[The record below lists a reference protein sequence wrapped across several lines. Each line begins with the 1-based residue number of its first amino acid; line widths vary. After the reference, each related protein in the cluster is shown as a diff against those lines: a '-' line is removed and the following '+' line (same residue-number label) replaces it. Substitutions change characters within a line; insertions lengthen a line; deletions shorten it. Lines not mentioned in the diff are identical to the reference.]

1 MARTRNPSACT
12 VVVLAA
18 GQGKRMNSLLP
29 KVLQPLAG
37 RPLLGHVL
45 SAARALAPSVHVVYG
60 HGGELVRRA
69 FADQAVQWVE
79 QTPQLGTGHAV
90 QQAMPAIAD
99 DAQVLV
105 LYGDVPLVRVD
116 TLRALLAQ
124 AGPKAVALLTVTLAD
139 PMGYGRVLRDR
150 RGRVR
155 RIVEQKDA
163 KRPEL
168 AVREVNTGILAAPA
182 RALRGWL
189 KKLKADNAQGEY
201 YLTDVIALAVKDGF
215 AVNAVN
221 APTEIEVLGVNDR
234 AQLAAV
240 EGEYRRQRVREL
252 LQAGAGLIDPARV
265 DVRGAVSVGR
275 DVLIDVNVVFEG
287 TVQLADGVRIGPNCV
302 LRDVSIGAGTEI
314 FANCVL
320 EGGEIGARCLIG
332 PFARIR
338 PQTRLADGVHIG
350 NFVEVKNSQLGAH
363 SKANHL
369 TYVGDATVG
378 ERVNFGAGTIVAN
391 YDGAHKHRTA
401 IGDDVHTGSNSVLV
415 APVTLGAG
423 ATIGAGSTVTADA
436 PADKLTLARAR
447 QVTIDNWQRPKKS

>member
-1 MARTRNPSACT
+1 MARVRNPSGCT

-18 GQGKRMNSLLP
+18 GQGKRMHSQLP

-45 SAARALAPSVHVVYG
+45 SAAQALSPSVHVVYG
-60 HGGELVRRA
+60 HGGEQVRRA
-69 FADQAVQWVE
+69 FANATVQWAE
-79 QTPQLGTGHAV
+79 QASQLGTGHAV
-90 QQAMPAIAD
+90 QQAMPGIAD
-99 DAQVLV
+99 DAHVLV

-124 AGPKAVALLTVTLAD
+124 VGPKAIALLTVTLAD
-139 PMGYGRVLRDR
+139 PTGYGRVLRDR

-163 KRPEL
+163 RRSEL
-168 AVREVNTGILAAPA
+168 AVREVNTGIFAAPA
-182 RALRGWL
+182 KALRGWL
-189 KKLKADNAQGEY
+189 QQLKSDNAQGEY
-201 YLTDVIALAVKDGF
+201 YLTDVIALAVKDRF
-215 AVNAVN
+215 AVNAVS
-221 APTEIEVLGVNDR
+221 APTEAEVLGVNDR
-234 AQLAAV
+234 VQLAAL
-240 EGEYRRQRVREL
+240 EGEYRRQRATQL

-265 DVRGAVSVGR
+265 DVRGDVSVGR

-302 LRDVSIGAGTEI
+302 LRDVRVGAGTEI

-320 EGGEIGARCLIG
+320 DGGDIGANCLVG

-338 PQTRLADGVHIG
+338 PQTRLADGVHVG
-350 NFVEVKNSQLGAH
+350 NFVEVKNSQLGEH

-378 ERVNFGAGTIVAN
+378 ERVNFGAGTIIAN
-391 YDGAHKHRTA
+391 YDGAHKHRTT
-401 IGDDVHTGSNSVLV
+401 INDDVHTGSNSVLV
-415 APVTLGAG
+415 APVTLGSG
-423 ATIGAGSTVTADA
+423 ATIGAGSIVTADA

-447 QVTIDNWQRPKKS
+447 QVTIDNWQRPKKG